1 MGGAAGH
8 GDGHIGRHTHRQHI
22 RRHAFCLQ
30 LRQQLL
36 HLPELRAQSRFA
48 GGGFG
53 HTHQPA
59 HLHARQRGHG
69 ASQSHCFFRRHAVF
83 VRLGGNI
90 HFDANLQRRHIIRT
104 LIAQALRRFQALD
117 GVHPMR
123 AFGHLPGFIGLHLAD
138 NMPHNIGAIGQL
150 IGLGRPFL
158 NIVFTEIA
166 LAGGIHCADIGGGK
180 RFAHR
185 HQRHAAGGAA
195 GSGFGRR
202 DGGFNLLVIVLQ
214 DIHFSPFIAAV

>member
-1 MGGAAGH
+1 M
-8 GDGHIGRHTHRQHI
+8 
-22 RRHAFCLQ
+22 
-30 LRQQLL
+30 
-36 HLPELRAQSRFA
+36 
-48 GGGFG
+48 
-53 HTHQPA
+53 
-59 HLHARQRGHG
+59 
-69 ASQSHCFFRRHAVF
+69 F

-123 AFGHLPGFIGLHLAD
+123 ALGHLPGFIGLHLAD

-158 NIVFTEIA
+158 NIVFAEIA

-185 HQRHAAGGAA
+185 HQRHTAGGAA